1 MNQRKLDDLDFY
13 EKYLLNAGQAERDKY
28 IEEHPDFLNDYPVS
42 YEHRE
47 LLQDELYR
55 KLLRRI
61 RAYETGHIKKQK
73 KRNKEQNKV
82 KEVFLY
88 NFFNLIW

>member
-1 MNQRKLDDLDFY
+1 MNYTESYF
-13 EKYLLNAGQAERDKY
+13 AESERM
-28 IEEHPDFLNDYPVS
+28 
-42 YEHRE
+42 R
-47 LLQDELYR
+47 Q
-55 KLLRRI
+55 
-61 RAYETGHIKKQK
+61 GKKQK

>member
-1 MNQRKLDDLDFY
+1 MITLFNMSIGNCFRMNYTESYF
-13 EKYLLNAGQAERDKY
+13 AESERM
-28 IEEHPDFLNDYPVS
+28 
-42 YEHRE
+42 R
-47 LLQDELYR
+47 Q
-55 KLLRRI
+55 
-61 RAYETGHIKKQK
+61 GKKQK

>member
-1 MNQRKLDDLDFY
+1 MITLFHMSIGNCFRMNYTESCF
-13 EKYLLNAGQAERDKY
+13 AESERM
-28 IEEHPDFLNDYPVS
+28 
-42 YEHRE
+42 R
-47 LLQDELYR
+47 Q
-55 KLLRRI
+55 
-61 RAYETGHIKKQK
+61 GKKQK